1 MSKPFL
7 AYEDVPLVLADEGGD
22 PTFIFASSASIGVS
36 QSIQSKKF
44 DDDYRISFALQTGDI
59 QFNGIE
65 EKEFLLGP
73 KEGPGV
79 RTPESIEIIR
89 KGMKISYPSKQSL
102 VVAEDL
108 FPGDY
113 YIKVQSTGDTLLNY
127 HNDIEFGEVDV
138 VRHYAA
144 EQGVRGRLSISYY
157 MNTGNIH
164 SFFDITGLLDKE
176 IYPQVHEGRVTG
188 VLGDY
193 AFNDAYITEMSF
205 NARAYEPIETQISMD
220 IYGSLEYVSGQAES
234 IIDNDYYCYRKE
246 QLTVPHAIGTQ
257 LDGIQNIGMEYPLD
271 FTYTISVDRDP
282 VYHIPQSGSI
292 GDDGEIPVR
301 VNKTSI
307 DITAD
312 IMGEKLDPYLKITG
326 QRADLTVR
334 LSDIGFETGFTDN
347 NQGELGEFRLIGNL
361 VYPEP
366 IPEQLKS
373 YGVVEQDTISVGD
386 GGYLQGRASIK
397 QSYR

>member
-7 AYEDVPLVLADEGGD
+7 AYEDVPLVLSDEGGE
-22 PTFIFASSASIGVS
+22 PVFIFASNASIGVS

-44 DDDYRISFALQTGDI
+44 DDDYRISFSMQTGDI
-59 QFNGIE
+59 NFTGVE

-79 RTPESIEIIR
+79 RVPESIEIIR

-102 VVAEDL
+102 IVAKDVY
-108 FPGDY
+108 PGDY
-113 YIKVQSTGDTLLNY
+113 YMTVQSTGYTNLDY
-127 HNDIEFGEVDV
+127 HNDVEHGEVDV
-138 VRHYAA
+138 VRNYAA
-144 EQGVRGRLSISYY
+144 DQGVRGRLNISYY

-176 IYPQVHEGRVTG
+176 IYPQVNEGKITG

-193 AFNDAYITEMSF
+193 SFSDAYITEMSF
-205 NARAYEPIETQISMD
+205 NARAYEPIETQISLD
-220 IYGSLEYVSGQAES
+220 IYGSLEYVSGQAKS
-234 IIDNDYYCYRKE
+234 IIDNDYYCYRRE
-246 QLTVPHAIGTQ
+246 QLTVPHSVGTK
-257 LDGIQNIGMEYPLD
+257 LEGIENIGMEYPLD
-271 FTYTISVDRDP
+271 FTYSISVDRSP
-282 VYHIPQSGSI
+282 TYHIPESGVI

-326 QRADLTVR
+326 QRADLVVR

-347 NQGELGEFRLIGNL
+347 NKGEIGEFRLVGNL

-373 YGVVEQDTISVGD
+373 YGIVDQDTISISD
-386 GGYLQGRASIK
+386 GGFLRGRASIK